1 MTAVKKEREDT
12 SKVYREMTVHGFELD
27 SIAQLPMVLLKDA
40 DENNTIPIWISATE
54 AVSIAAELINRDVM
68 AEKGCRDLMT
78 TLFDQLRVGI
88 GEITIEALDGST
100 FEAYATFSHN
110 GEDVRVKVRPCEA
123 IVIALKYAIPILIAE
138 DIIARA
144 AVMDVIDDDC
154 GSLDVPGRFVDLL
167 EKLDPKDMGKYPM

>member
-1 MTAVKKEREDT
+1 M
-12 SKVYREMTVHGFELD
+12 
-27 SIAQLPMVLLKDA
+27 LPQ
-40 DENNTIPIWISATE
+40 
-54 AVSIAAELINRDVM
+54 
-68 AEKGCRDLMT
+68 
-78 TLFDQLRVGI
+78 FDQLRVGI

-144 AVMDVIDDDC
+144 AVMDVIE
-154 GSLDVPGRFVDLL
+154 PTP
-167 EKLDPKDMGKYPM
+167 EKPESVRMPVSYVQLVTPVTTVGWP